1 MQSKKNSR
9 SVCLKLSKEEY
20 QTLENKAKQRKLDKT
35 NYIRYLIY
43 TDQDDLYSVKADK
56 ALQQISAS
64 TENLADICNM
74 NKPDLDEIHENCDE
88 IIKGV
93 KMLWRCL
100 R

>member
-35 NYIRYLIY
+35 NYIRYLINA
-43 TDQDDLYSVKADK
+43 DQDDLYSVKADR
-56 ALQQISAS
+56 ALQQISAGA
-64 TENLADICNM
+64 ENLADICNM
-74 NKPDLDEIHENCDE
+74 NKLDQNEILENCDA

-93 KMLWRCL
+93 KTLWRCL
-100 R
+100 